1 MREAI
6 NCFLDNYGDSN
17 ILEDKLLDSDWDML
31 DKINFMLSTLK
42 QSSKALKGSFVSLSK
57 ALPAMDFILKRFEE
71 GRKQYQAH

>member
-6 NCFLDNYGDSN
+6 NSFLDNYGDSD
-17 ILEDKLLDSDWDML
+17 ILEDKLSDSDWDML

-71 GRKQYQAH
+71 GRKQY